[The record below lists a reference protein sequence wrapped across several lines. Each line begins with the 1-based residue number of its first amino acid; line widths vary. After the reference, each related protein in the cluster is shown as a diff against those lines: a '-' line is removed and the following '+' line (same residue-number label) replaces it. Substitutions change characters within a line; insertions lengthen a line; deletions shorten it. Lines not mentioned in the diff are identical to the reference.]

1 MTNLRQGLTA
11 LLLIGLSGCAI
22 ESAQPV
28 DPTLGPRIRSI
39 VLPVSSVSPGS
50 ILTISV
56 DAASP
61 DNSTLAYRWQA
72 TGGTVSN
79 PALPS
84 TAWIAPANPYGT
96 SSQITLTIKVID
108 DKGRQ
113 ASQQTSVMLLPN

>member
-11 LLLIGLSGCAI
+11 LLLLGLSGCAI
-22 ESAQPV
+22 ESAQPI
-28 DPTLGPRIRSI
+28 DPTLGPRIRAIS
-39 VLPVSSVSPGS
+39 LPVTSVYPGS
-50 ILTISV
+50 ILTLSV
-56 DAASP
+56 DAESP
-61 DNSTLAYRWQA
+61 DSSPLAYRWLA

-84 TAWIAPANPYGT
+84 TAWIAPANPFGT

-113 ASQQTSVMLLPN
+113 ASQQASVMLLPN